1 MPSNVTTL
9 AKRAK
14 PTKVASHWSTL
25 LEGLQFSSQEFYVKV
40 EKALQ
45 IRQVPDLKVA
55 RVDWKEGG
63 ALSARRE
70 YLRLQRERLVF
81 DICAAPFGTG
91 FFVSEWVGERPL
103 RLLWALFALIVGVAA
118 AAIAWID
125 ILRRIF
131 AVFMWRTFRI
141 PFHTTV
147 PSLEVIAVVG
157 ILAGSLWLV
166 IQGDNALIAMP
177 VVGPLYE
184 RYVRKVTYY
193 RVDLQCMYKAAVH
206 AAVLEVID
214 DITKAKGIAPLSEFE
229 RRPAM
234 DALAGRARKGGNG
247 RG

>member
-1 MPSNVTTL
+1 MAQNNNRV
-9 AKRAK
+9 ARRAT
-14 PTKVASHWSTL
+14 PTEVQSHWSTL
-25 LEGLQFSSQEFYVKV
+25 LDGLQFSPQEFYVKL

-45 IRQVPDLKVA
+45 ARQVPDLKVS
-55 RVDWKEGG
+55 RVEWKEGG

-70 YLRLQRERLVF
+70 YVRLQRERLVF
-81 DICAAPFGTG
+81 DICGAPFGTG
-91 FFVSEWVGERPL
+91 FFVSEWMGQRPL
-103 RLLWALFALIVGVAA
+103 HVLWALFAVIAGAA
-118 AAIAWID
+118 AAATAWGGFFRFTVA
-125 ILRRIF
+125 L
-131 AVFMWRTFRI
+131 FMWRSFRI

-147 PSLEVIAVVG
+147 IFLEFIAVVG
-157 ILAGSLWLV
+157 ILAGSLWLI
-166 IQGDNALIAMP
+166 IQGDNGLISMP

-214 DITKAKGIAPLSEFE
+214 DITKAKGIAPLSEFQ

-234 DALAGRARKGGNG
+234 DVLAGRARKGGNG